1 MRRLGEEPA
10 VARMASELGVGGGD
24 DAVAAV
30 TSYCRAKIDG
40 WVRDANPQPASIR
53 ELEQLVCRKIR
64 LVFEEV
70 WSDEDLLSVIRR
82 YVSVGEHVFATL
94 KHDLD
99 DETFATLL
107 ERQTATARCPD
118 RYVAV
123 IDCRGDKGARRF
135 FTRWHEIAHLLTMT
149 RQLELPFHRSRG
161 QRDPLERLMDAVAG
175 TVGFYDPLFSPALEE
190 AVKRTR
196 RLSFEVVEQVRKK
209 VCPDASFRATLNAC
223 VSRLK
228 TPALIVE
235 ARMGYKK
242 HEREALESQ
251 QLTLL
256 PAEKPTAE
264 LRVSV
269 AGGNEAARR
278 SALRVNK
285 NMRVPEDSLLYK
297 HFYLSSA
304 TTSSDQTTSED
315 LGIWCHSDGR
325 SVGTGLIF
333 VETRHCEDHV
343 LALMQP
349 GSPTRS

>member
-40 WVRDANPQPASIR
+40 WVRETRPQPASIR
-53 ELEQLVCRKIR
+53 ELEQLVCGKVR

-70 WSDEDLLSVIRR
+70 WSDDDLIGVIRR
-82 YVSVGEHVFATL
+82 YVGAGEPVFATL

-99 DETFATLL
+99 DQTFATLL

-123 IDCRGDKGARRF
+123 VDCRGDKGVRRF

-190 AVKRTR
+190 EVKRTS

-223 VSRLK
+223 VGRLK

-235 ARMGYKK
+235 ARMGYKN
-242 HEREALESQ
+242 HEREALESR

-256 PAEKPTAE
+256 PLEKPTAE
-264 LRVSV
+264 LRVAV
-269 AGGNEAARR
+269 AGGNEAARA
-278 SALRVNK
+278 SALRLNK
-285 NMRVPEDSLLYK
+285 NMRVPQESLVYR
-297 HFYLSSA
+297 HFQGPGA
-304 TTSSDQTTSED
+304 AEPSDQSAVED
-315 LGIWCHSDGR
+315 LGIWRHSDGR
-325 SVGTGLIF
+325 SVGIGMVVL
-333 VETRHCEDHV
+333 ETRRCEDHV
-343 LALMQP
+343 LALLQP
-349 GSPTRS
+349 GPPPLR